1 MIKHSML
8 AVGVL
13 SLVLAGAASAQ
24 QSQGQQSQGMSAQ
37 ECQSMF
43 KAADLN
49 NDGKLTRD
57 ELASSQDLAEFY
69 GPDENVTEV
78 PLSKFLSDCA
88 G

>member
-8 AVGVL
+8 AAGVL

-24 QSQGQQSQGMSAQ
+24 QSEGMSAQ

-78 PLSKFLSDCA
+78 PLSKFLSDCT